1 MKKIVIE
8 FPDDSKEIEIEAPKD
23 YNSLKEKIEELEK
36 DILQSY
42 IIQYIDEED
51 NDDKILITNNSD
63 YKIFL
68 ESNITRINFF
78 EKNTESNTTITFTD
92 VNFTDLNNMTRVNV
106 DELENK
112 NNEITNLNNRL
123 KELENNHK
131 I

>member
-8 FPDDSKEIEIEAPKD
+8 FPDDSKKIEIEAPKD

-78 EKNTESNTTITFTD
+78 EKKTESNTTTTFTN
-92 VNFTDLNNMTRVNV
+92 VNFTNLNNMTRVNV
-106 DELENK
+106 DDFFF
-112 NNEITNLNNRL
+112 
-123 KELENNHK
+123 
-131 I
+131 